1 MIYGIFF
8 PSETVFKIKPPI
20 LYSKNQMMQNT
31 MAVREREM
39 EKIVTELQALK
50 IKRDRNGLQKKDSLR
65 IEYLYNQ
72 YQELKNGR

>member
-1 MIYGIFF
+1 
-8 PSETVFKIKPPI
+8 
-20 LYSKNQMMQNT
+20 MMQNT